1 VAGAELPGHKFS
13 PHQSDLRY
21 GPLGWQVFPLRNR
34 RRGVLI
40 PIPTDQELSSVRQWR
55 TPDAVHWHNPALW
68 TVALQRSLPCDS
80 LILTCE
86 RGDGE
91 ANSNTNRDPEIPFRP
106 KHRHRLRS
114 LSRWITGAT
123 GITRCPPR
131 RRRTLRQLR
140 FISVSRLIR
149 ISALTATESD
159 SAIHQDNQCEKLL
172 LVHNLPPPT
181 GMVDCHH
188 PKNQLSE
195 RAERQS
201 VAVRNSGS
209 SSHDAGLRM
218 RKLETTAVRI
228 SQGKMSCQGAIIINL
243 ALLIFPLHALAWNIP
258 GHMLSG
264 GIAYQIVQRERPND
278 DFSGS
283 LSLREQSLV

>member
-1 VAGAELPGHKFS
+1 M
-13 PHQSDLRY
+13 
-21 GPLGWQVFPLRNR
+21 
-34 RRGVLI
+34 
-40 PIPTDQELSSVRQWR
+40 
-55 TPDAVHWHNPALW
+55 
-68 TVALQRSLPCDS
+68 
-80 LILTCE
+80 
-86 RGDGE
+86 GE
-91 ANSNTNRDPEIPFRP
+91 ANSNANRDPEIPFRP

-114 LSRWITGAT
+114 LSRWISGAT

-140 FISVSRLIR
+140 FISASRLIR

-218 RKLETTAVRI
+218 RKLGTTAVRI